1 MIPGWRWVCAG
12 LLVLGLW
19 GGVWAAPVQ
28 AETIDLD
35 FGLPLFG
42 LEEIRLER
50 EKAPDFNFT
59 LLKKYLAEN
68 ETNSL
73 AQLAALMR
81 WMALIRLSDE
91 QKAATLRRLVLDHFK
106 GSDIAKRPQR
116 EVLNELWIRG
126 LLLAADKDPD
136 PKNLKD
142 IEFEEF
148 LLKAEDVLAGQPEYQ
163 MVKGVLF
170 HALRN
175 RPNGFF
181 SPMRPLED
189 LKKAL
194 GLGPAHDP
202 HFFFA
207 MGQALRL
214 LGTQENSL
222 YLAIGAY
229 EKASA
234 LMPVNGKLQNTL
246 LGIYMGLHE
255 SFQAMKKPEPFWLEE
270 AVYKKILTLFPN
282 NPHALN
288 NLGFLYAEFGLHR
301 ELAQSLCQ
309 RAVDRMPDNA
319 SFRDSLGWAAFKNQQ
334 YEKAETELRK
344 SIELN
349 PDAYEPYYHLGTLY
363 YVTRKYELAIANYE
377 KALQIKPEAPETL
390 NNYAYLLAELDRDID
405 KAQAMAAKAVKL
417 EPANASYLDT
427 LGWVYFRL
435 GRYDEA
441 QRYLQKAL
449 QLTPDVGEILVH
461 LGKVF
466 LEQGRFGP
474 ALDYIKQAHRVDPRL
489 DNIEQDLYL
498 AITLKAQ
505 YGALE
510 EYHRLFGAQA
520 DADKI
525 KRMLLTIVGIY
536 QSEGQ
541 FSHAIR
547 LTKMC
552 EALQRRELD
561 LARPLFDFYRLDAA
575 SAAVAVG
582 SSAAV
587 LADERPTEAGGA
599 GEAVAAPVGEEEAE
613 PPMPTALPP
622 VVKAGLAVHIGPVLF
637 DVVAS
642 HLLAFPGFEQIALTL
657 VVPDLRSPAASA
669 WFDLQMPGLETRD
682 PLGVLGYSLR
692 LLGADDVPIT
702 SASEARRLQARLG
715 RLDVWAVHQ
724 AGHLVM
730 GFGKEIPPV
739 DVAALEATF
748 PYAADGLMGLFL
760 DWPACTEAIPRLVRP
775 FITNPVAPFQ
785 VVLSRYSWTDEG
797 LRESSLLVP
806 GAEVN
811 PGFLKNLARDLY
823 AYKVLLLRLGFTP
836 TIQVKARDGLILL
849 EAGYGG
855 IPQMWVDRWAMLQ
868 PLRLLLQSR
877 LDAWAC
883 TLRRVFFGGP
893 LDALDRICPAGG
905 QITVNGPVGTLE
917 CSVHRGPGLFPL
929 PGLARDRC
937 AFSRRR
943 LTEMF
948 QRLSPNVLKE
958 LPRDEL
964 RKRFQME
971 YNIPP
976 CPAGGEFFF
985 DEQGR
990 VGCTFHRDGDMGGVL
1005 PPPAPDPSKDEENE
1019 TEQER

>member
-1 MIPGWRWVCAG
+1 MG
-12 LLVLGLW
+12 LLVVLLASWGCLW
-19 GGVWAAPVQ
+19 SVPAR

-50 EKAPDFNFT
+50 EKAPDFNLV
-59 LLKKYLAEN
+59 LLKKYLSEN
-68 ETNSL
+68 ENNTL
-73 AQLAALMR
+73 APLAALMR

-91 QKAATLRRLVLDHFK
+91 QKAATLRRLVLDLFK
-106 GSDIAKRPQR
+106 NGDLTKRPRQ

-126 LLLAADKDPD
+126 LLLAADKEPD

-142 IEFEEF
+142 HEFEDF
-148 LLKAEDVLAGQPEYQ
+148 LLKAEDILAGQPEYFL
-163 MVKGVLF
+163 VKGVLF
-170 HALRN
+170 HALRH

-194 GLGPAHDP
+194 GLAPAQDA
-202 HFFFA
+202 HFFFVV
-207 MGQALRL
+207 GQALRL

-229 EKASA
+229 EKAAS
-234 LMPVNGKLQNTL
+234 LMPTNGRLQNTL

-255 SFQAMKKPEPFWLEE
+255 SYQAMKKPEPFWLEE

-288 NLGFLYAEFGLHR
+288 NLGFLYAEYGLHR

-377 KALQIKPEAPETL
+377 KALQIKPDAPETL
-390 NNYAYLLAELDRDID
+390 NNFAYLLAELDRDID
-405 KAQAMAAKAVKL
+405 KALAMATKAVKL

-427 LGWVYFRL
+427 LGWVYYRL

-449 QLTPDVGEILVH
+449 QLTPEVGEILVH

-466 LEQGRFGP
+466 LEQGKFGQ

-510 EYHRLFGAQA
+510 EYHRLFGAQV
-520 DADKI
+520 DPDKI
-525 KRMLLTIVGIY
+525 KRILLTLVGVY
-536 QSEGQ
+536 QGEGLYA
-541 FSHAIR
+541 HAIR
-547 LTKMC
+547 LTKLC
-552 EALQRRELD
+552 EAIQRREID
-561 LARPLFDFYRLDAA
+561 LARPLFDFYRLDPA

-582 SSAAV
+582 SQTAAPTARP
-587 LADERPTEAGGA
+587 ADRPTEGA
-599 GEAVAAPVGEEEAE
+599 GADEAVARGGEEEAE
-613 PPMPTALPP
+613 PPMPIALPP
-622 VVKAGLAVHIGPVLF
+622 VVKAGLAVHLGPVLF
-637 DVVAS
+637 EQIAA
-642 HLLAFPGFEQIALTL
+642 HLLAFPGFEQLALTL
-657 VVPDLRSPAASA
+657 VVPDLGAPAASA
-669 WFDLQMPGLETRD
+669 WFDLQMPGLANRD
-682 PLGVLGYSLR
+682 PLGVVSYALR
-692 LLGADDVPIT
+692 LLGAEEVPI
-702 SASEARRLQARLG
+702 SVASEGRRLQARLG
-715 RLDVWAVHQ
+715 RLEVWAIQQ
-724 AGHLVM
+724 AGHLMM
-730 GFGKEIPPV
+730 GFGPTVPAI

-748 PYAADGLMGLFL
+748 PYAADCLIGLFL
-760 DWPACTEAIPRLVRP
+760 DWPTCLDALPRLVRP
-775 FITNPVAPFQ
+775 FLPNPVAPFQ
-785 VVLSRYSWTDEG
+785 VVLSRFFWTNEG
-797 LRESSLLVP
+797 FRESSLLVP
-806 GAEVN
+806 GMDVT
-811 PGFLKNLARDLY
+811 PGFLQSLARDLF
-823 AYKVLLLRLGFTP
+823 AYKVMLLRLGFNP
-836 TIQVKARDGLILL
+836 SIQVKARDGLIQL

-855 IPQMWVDRWAMLQ
+855 LPSRWQAWWTAVQ
-868 PLRLLLQSR
+868 PLRLLLKSR

-883 TLRRVFFGGP
+883 ALRRVFFGGP
-893 LDALDRICPAGG
+893 LEDLDKICPAGG
-905 QITVNGPVGTLE
+905 QISVNGPTGALE
-917 CSVHRGPGLFPL
+917 CSIHQGFALFPL

-937 AFSRRR
+937 AYSRRR

-948 QRLSPNVLKE
+948 QRLSPRILKE
-958 LPRDEL
+958 LSPDEL
-964 RKRFQME
+964 RKRFQMD

-985 DEQGR
+985 DEQSR
-990 VGCTFHRDGDMGGVL
+990 VRCTIHQDGDHKTGL
-1005 PPPAPDPSKDEENE
+1005 PASAPPKDDQNK